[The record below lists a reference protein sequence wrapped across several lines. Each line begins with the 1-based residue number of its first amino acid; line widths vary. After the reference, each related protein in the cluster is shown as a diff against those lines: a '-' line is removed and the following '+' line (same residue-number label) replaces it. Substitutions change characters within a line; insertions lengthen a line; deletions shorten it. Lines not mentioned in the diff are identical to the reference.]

1 MAQKI
6 FKLIIRII
14 IRIIAH
20 VEIYGYENLPE
31 GGFILAANH
40 LGRLDSAMLY
50 YAIDREDVIMPVA
63 EKYKDHWLFGPL
75 VRVLGGFFIN
85 RFDADVQAIREV
97 LKRMKA
103 GGIFVIAPEGTRS
116 KIEALQQARPGVA
129 YFASKTGLPVVP
141 IALTGTEDRVVVDN
155 LKHFRRSKITIRAGK
170 PFTLPALRGLNRDE
184 ALSAAT
190 TEIMCQIGAM
200 LPEKYRGFYARYPR
214 LKELLLE
221 GQKDRGSEGQQGI
234 GIEAQKEMEA

>member
-6 FKLIIRII
+6 FRIFIRFVLFV
-14 IRIIAH
+14 IAR
-20 VEIYGYENLPE
+20 VDLDGYENLPE

-50 YAIDREDVIMPVA
+50 YAIDREDLIMPVA

-97 LKRMKA
+97 LKRLKN
-103 GGIFVIAPEGTRS
+103 GGVFVIAPEGTRS
-116 KIEALQQARPGVA
+116 KTEALQEARPGVA
-129 YFASKTGLPVVP
+129 YFASKTGLPIIPV
-141 IALTGTEDRVVVDN
+141 ALTGTEDRLVVEN
-155 LKHFRRSKITIRAGK
+155 LKHFRKSHITVRAGK
-170 PFTLPALRGLNRDE
+170 PFVLPSLKGQNRDE
-184 ALSAAT
+184 ALAAAT

-200 LPEKYRGFYARYPR
+200 LPEKYRGFYAEHPR
-214 LKELLLE
+214 LKELLA
-221 GQKDRGSEGQQGI
+221 D
-234 GIEAQKEMEA
+234 A